1 MAEELISMEDMET
14 IFEVTDS
21 LGIHRESVRVELTKE
36 DPGSIQKVADGMVE
50 ITLPVNESAEVFCRK
65 LRIDLE
71 AMGYEP
77 ADSVLSYDDDDE
89 DDEDTRPASGPK
101 PRLSC
106 SQGA

>member
-1 MAEELISMEDMET
+1 MAEELISMEDMES
-14 IFEVTDS
+14 IFEVTDA

-36 DPGSIQKVADGMVE
+36 DPGAIQKVADGMVE

-77 ADSVLSYDDDDE
+77 SDSVLSYDDDDE
-89 DDEDTRPASGPK
+89 DDDDEEARPASGPR
-101 PRLSC
+101 PRLT
-106 SQGA
+106 

>member
-1 MAEELISMEDMET
+1 MAEELISMEDMES

-50 ITLPVNESAEVFCRK
+50 ITLPVNESADVFCRK

-71 AMGYEP
+71 AMGYQP
-77 ADSVLSYDDDDE
+77 ADSVLSYDDDGDDDDD
-89 DDEDTRPASGPK
+89 DDEDARPASGPR
-101 PRLSC
+101 PRLS
-106 SQGA
+106 

>member
-50 ITLPVNESAEVFCRK
+50 IMLPVNESAEVFCRK

-77 ADSVLSYDDDDE
+77 ADSVLSYDDDDDE
-89 DDEDTRPASGPK
+89 EDEDTRPASGPK
-101 PRLSC
+101 PRLS
-106 SQGA
+106 